1 MDGVPLTTVGIPT
14 VVFGPGGAGA
24 HAIEECAE
32 HDAVARCAAI
42 VLATAE
48 AFCG

>member
-1 MDGVPLTTVGIPT
+1 MDAVPLTMAGIPT

-24 HAIEECAE
+24 HAIEEWAE
-32 HDAVARCAAI
+32 HDAVARCADI

-48 AFCG
+48 EFCG